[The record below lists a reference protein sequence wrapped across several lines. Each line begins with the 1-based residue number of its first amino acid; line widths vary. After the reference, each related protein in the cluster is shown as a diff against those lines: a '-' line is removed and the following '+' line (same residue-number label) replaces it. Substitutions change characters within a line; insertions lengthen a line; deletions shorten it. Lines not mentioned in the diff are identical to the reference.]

1 MFVCSTCTDF
11 VSRFSGNAV
20 PASANDNDQTKHP
33 STQTHRRCWICLGVC
48 QSSLLTADISAA
60 LETSA
65 KPYLDPYLLHSN
77 VNNDSNNGLHYDYAI
92 NRFSQRVHP
101 PTVSLPGDLL
111 LRMAAAVA
119 EASTKSTH
127 QNDEK
132 EASDMTATTQQH
144 VLTPAQAEEWT
155 RHLKQQA
162 STILQTCIRQL
173 EGSQPAPQSSTA
185 TSTTTNSPSTHLPTC
200 LQDEEGGYLAVHAML
215 VPHLR
220 PHQSSITNKSLTRA
234 GRRAHHHPMD
244 GPQQG
249 GDPRTNLEQRV
260 FFAAATMGNNTNEDP
275 TNDNTTNS
283 NNMPKPPS
291 SLWTIN
297 QALQQWTTAAAQQQ
311 TFYQSTIIQPW
322 KEWWSKLLQQQQQDD
337 STAAD
342 GRNDHITTSTNDHDD
357 HDDHDHDSSSS
368 SSAIHVA
375 VWRRPFYLAS
385 HYTKIRRD
393 VSQTPFFVT
402 EQGKRQR
409 LGISSVE
416 EEILPVLE
424 RFCGGISNLN
434 NTLVVSSSANT
445 TLSSQQNNNNKQST
459 SGKDARRP
467 SLASS
472 GIVFGMAKFHASGR
486 EDMDVH
492 MIVGKTGLSPA
503 NDSSSNSKKPTMT
516 GRPFVCEI
524 IDAFAIPSIAAL
536 PRMVAEINHEDGAST
551 TTTTNPPPS
560 PITTTSITDATWYG
574 RNPHGV
580 GIHENLHFVPSS
592 AFGQLQ
598 AQTEHKVKHY
608 GCLCWTPKI
617 WSLQEL
623 QAKLTWNVDDAK
635 KIRQRTPLRVL
646 HRRSNLVR
654 VRHVRTC
661 RVAEQQ
667 TDDPQYFVLHLSTD
681 AGTCK

>member
-260 FFAAATMGNNTNEDP
+260 FFAAHNTNEDP
-275 TNDNTTNS
+275 TNDNTTNNDN

-291 SLWTIN
+291 
-297 QALQQWTTAAAQQQ
+297 
-311 TFYQSTIIQPW
+311 
-322 KEWWSKLLQQQQQDD
+322 
-337 STAAD
+337 
-342 GRNDHITTSTNDHDD
+342 
-357 HDDHDHDSSSS
+357 
-368 SSAIHVA
+368 
-375 VWRRPFYLAS
+375 
-385 HYTKIRRD
+385 
-393 VSQTPFFVT
+393 
-402 EQGKRQR
+402 
-409 LGISSVE
+409 
-416 EEILPVLE
+416 
-424 RFCGGISNLN
+424 
-434 NTLVVSSSANT
+434 
-445 TLSSQQNNNNKQST
+445 
-459 SGKDARRP
+459 
-467 SLASS
+467 
-472 GIVFGMAKFHASGR
+472 
-486 EDMDVH
+486 
-492 MIVGKTGLSPA
+492 
-503 NDSSSNSKKPTMT
+503 
-516 GRPFVCEI
+516 
-524 IDAFAIPSIAAL
+524 
-536 PRMVAEINHEDGAST
+536 
-551 TTTTNPPPS
+551 
-560 PITTTSITDATWYG
+560 
-574 RNPHGV
+574 
-580 GIHENLHFVPSS
+580 
-592 AFGQLQ
+592 
-598 AQTEHKVKHY
+598 
-608 GCLCWTPKI
+608 
-617 WSLQEL
+617 
-623 QAKLTWNVDDAK
+623 
-635 KIRQRTPLRVL
+635 
-646 HRRSNLVR
+646 
-654 VRHVRTC
+654 
-661 RVAEQQ
+661 
-667 TDDPQYFVLHLSTD
+667 
-681 AGTCK
+681 